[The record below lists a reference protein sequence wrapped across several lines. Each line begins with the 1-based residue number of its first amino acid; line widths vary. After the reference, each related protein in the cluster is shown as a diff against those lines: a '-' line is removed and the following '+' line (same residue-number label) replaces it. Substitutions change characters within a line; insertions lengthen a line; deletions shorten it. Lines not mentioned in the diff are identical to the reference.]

1 MVVATGRT
9 SGEVIKIVTP
19 ASLENAEGNGF
30 STPSAVPTRIQFL
43 FPASEFAGL
52 PASNRRLVGY
62 NFRSDA
68 LANQPVN
75 WPHNSRIWMSTTDK
89 TPQTLTTAFD
99 DNHGVDKTL
108 VHDGA
113 FTLPLLGTGP
123 PQGPRDIA
131 DGPRLQTPFDYDP
144 SQGNLL
150 LDWMQLDGGTPIP
163 RIDVQSLA
171 SPGFRVL
178 INQTSATAAT
188 GTLLNTPAVIR
199 FEFDVVP
206 EPSSIVLAGCAL
218 VSLVAQRRKSGSFP
232 ARF

>member
-1 MVVATGRT
+1 
-9 SGEVIKIVTP
+9 
-19 ASLENAEGNGF
+19 
-30 STPSAVPTRIQFL
+30 
-43 FPASEFAGL
+43 
-52 PASNRRLVGY
+52 
-62 NFRSDA
+62 
-68 LANQPVN
+68 
-75 WPHNSRIWMSTTDK
+75 MSTTDK

-99 DNHGVDKTL
+99 ANHGADKTL

-144 SQGNLL
+144 SQGNLI

-171 SPGFRVL
+171 DPGARVV

-188 GTLLNTPAVIR
+188 GNLLNTPAVIR

-206 EPSSIVLAGCAL
+206 EPSTIALAGIILLCPFARRR
-218 VSLVAQRRKSGSFP
+218 VSR
-232 ARF
+232 